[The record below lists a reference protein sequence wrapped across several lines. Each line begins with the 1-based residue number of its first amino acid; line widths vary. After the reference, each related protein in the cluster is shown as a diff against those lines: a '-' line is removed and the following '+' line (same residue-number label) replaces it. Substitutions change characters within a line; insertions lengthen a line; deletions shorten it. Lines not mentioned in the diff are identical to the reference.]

1 MNPSSRTARPLIALL
16 LGALALAAGLG
27 LAQAWLPE
35 WRGDLQGKDFYL
47 QRYREL
53 AQQAGARL
61 APGTSVASLAVEE
74 KGEDERATGTPDP
87 TSGLRVKVSG
97 AAAPP
102 GAGSGLGWQFQAEL
116 SPRGQPLELRWAP
129 ALGVTAPRLA

>member
-1 MNPSSRTARPLIALL
+1 MNRSSRTARPLIALL

-35 WRGDLQGKDFYL
+35 WRGDLQGKDFYR

-53 AQQAGARL
+53 ARQAGARL
-61 APGTSVASLAVEE
+61 APGIPVASLAVEE
-74 KGEDERATGTPDP
+74 KGDDDRANGKPDP
-87 TSGLRVKVSG
+87 TSGLRIKVSG

-102 GAGSGLGWQFQAEL
+102 GAGSRLGWQFEAEL
-116 SPRGQPLELRWAP
+116 SPRSQ
-129 ALGVTAPRLA
+129 

>member
-35 WRGDLQGKDFYL
+35 WRGYLQG
-47 QRYREL
+47 YREL

-61 APGTSVASLAVEE
+61 APNTFVASLAVEE
-74 KGEDERATGTPDP
+74 RGEDERATGNPDP